1 MSSQSDEFDLVKR
14 ALRGDKEA
22 FEAIVMRYQQPLL
35 NYLNRTTGEREMA
48 LDFAQEVFLK
58 AYASLASYRPRYK
71 FSTWLFTIASN
82 HLIDH
87 WRKKK
92 LPTVSIDQTLDFGD
106 SPLTIQVADPRA
118 GVARQYELSDLRSRV
133 EAMLRKVPPALRELF
148 VLRHVNEFSYEEIA
162 AIKKLPVG
170 TVKNRVFQAKEM
182 LRALLEEAV

>member
-1 MSSQSDEFDLVKR
+1 
-14 ALRGDKEA
+14 
-22 FEAIVMRYQQPLL
+22 
-35 NYLNRTTGEREMA
+35 
-48 LDFAQEVFLK
+48 
-58 AYASLASYRPRYK
+58 
-71 FSTWLFTIASN
+71 
-82 HLIDH
+82 
-87 WRKKK
+87 
-92 LPTVSIDQTLDFGD
+92 
-106 SPLTIQVADPRA
+106 VADPRA